1 MMVGA
6 KDDGKEAMTPCPANG
21 AGGRESQR
29 GGILARYLLP
39 RLHPAQPALASL
51 NEHCDDEDDDGD
63 SQGDDDDGNDGEDDD
78 VVR

>member
-1 MMVGA
+1 MMMGRSRWCRT
-6 KDDGKEAMTPCPANG
+6 GPANG

-51 NEHCDDEDDDGD
+51 NEHCDDDDDDGD

>member
-1 MMVGA
+1 MVPKMMMG
-6 KDDGKEAMTPCPANG
+6 ANG

-39 RLHPAQPALASL
+39 RLHPACPALASL
-51 NEHCDDEDDDGD
+51 NEHPDDDDDDDGV

>member
-1 MMVGA
+1 MVPKMMMG
-6 KDDGKEAMTPCPANG
+6 ANG

-51 NEHCDDEDDDGD
+51 NEHCED
-63 SQGDDDDGNDGEDDD
+63 DDDDGGGQGDDGNGNDGGAGNEDEDDD

>member
-1 MMVGA
+1 MVPKMMMG
-6 KDDGKEAMTPCPANG
+6 ANG

-51 NEHCDDEDDDGD
+51 NEHRDDDDDDGGG
-63 SQGDDDDGNDGEDDD
+63 QGDDDDGNEDEDDD

>member
-1 MMVGA
+1 MVP
-6 KDDGKEAMTPCPANG
+6 KMLCPANG

-39 RLHPAQPALASL
+39 RLHNAQPALASL
-51 NEHCDDEDDDGD
+51 NEHCDDEDDVDDGD

-78 VVR
+78 VAR